1 MSISSPYITL
11 IVLSLLLICNPA
23 LKGADIDDL
32 TYDASGVGV
41 IITDCDTGASGTLI
55 IPGTIEGKPV
65 TSIGVD
71 AFFECEFLTSIT
83 IPEGVTS
90 IGDWAFDEC
99 TRLNS
104 ITIPDSVTSIGDWA
118 FYCCE
123 DLTSIIIPDSVT
135 SIGEGAFSRCS
146 ALTTIEVGAGNL
158 NYTDVDGVLFNTD
171 KTLLHTYPADKTG
184 ANYTIPDSVTSIGTS
199 AFRECTSLTNITI
212 PDSVTSIGYAAF
224 RYCTNLNSITI
235 PEGVTSIGDW
245 AFDDCYALRTVTIP
259 DSVTSIGDGVFDEC
273 TRLNSITIGNGV
285 TSIGDWAFYCCND
298 LTSIIIPQ
306 SVTSIGEKAFEFCI
320 NLTSITIPEGV
331 TSIKEKTFLDC
342 WSLTNII
349 FLGNAPRL
357 AFQAFHQVPANA
369 KVFIYEGA
377 SGFSPEDGKFAG
389 FSVVVRKNSFAGD
402 TDKDGW
408 KDETEVLFGSS
419 PDNAKSVPEFKLKTN
434 VVEGGQLEVL
444 FPGEKAARYT
454 IQLSSDMKDWISLKK
469 LIIGQGEV
477 VQERFQISDN
487 MGYFRILKE

>member
-1 MSISSPYITL
+1 M
-11 IVLSLLLICNPA
+11 LSNSEGMKKPSRIALLFILLNFLVIPLHA
-23 LKGADIDDL
+23 ADVSDL
-32 TYDASGVGV
+32 SYDASGDT
-41 IITDCDTGASGTLI
+41 ITITDCDTWASGTLI

-65 TSIGVD
+65 TSIGED

-146 ALTTIEVGAGNL
+146 ALTTIEVGAGNV
-158 NYTDVDGVLFNTD
+158 NYTDVDGILFNTD

-199 AFRECTSLTNITI
+199 AFRECTRLTNITI
-212 PDSVTSIGYAAF
+212 PD
-224 RYCTNLNSITI
+224 
-235 PEGVTSIGDW
+235 
-245 AFDDCYALRTVTIP
+245 
-259 DSVTSIGDGVFDEC
+259 
-273 TRLNSITIGNGV
+273 
-285 TSIGDWAFYCCND
+285 
-298 LTSIIIPQ
+298 

-357 AFQAFHQVPANA
+357 GFQAFHQVPANA
-369 KVFIYEGA
+369 KVYIYEGA

-389 FSVVVRKNSFAGD
+389 FSVVVRKNPFIGD

-419 PDNAKSVPEFKLKTN
+419 PNDAKSVPTFKLKLN
-434 VVEGGQLEVL
+434 VLEGDQLELL
-444 FPGEKAARYT
+444 FPGGKGTRYVVQT
-454 IQLSSDMKDWISLKK
+454 SDDMKTWVTLTK
-469 LIIGQGEV
+469 LIIGQGNTIS
-477 VQERFQISDN
+477 ERFSIS
-487 MGYFRILKE
+487 GGLGFYRIQKE

>member
-1 MSISSPYITL
+1 MRKSVLIILLTL
-11 IVLSLLLICNPA
+11 LAIPLHA
-23 LKGADIDDL
+23 ADVSDL
-32 TYDASGVGV
+32 TFDTSGGT
-41 IITDCDTGASGTLI
+41 ISITDCDTGASGTLI
-55 IPGTIEGKPV
+55 IPETIEGKPV

-104 ITIPDSVTSIGDWA
+104 ITIGNGVTSIGDWA

-146 ALTTIEVGAGNL
+146 ALTTIEVGAGNV

-199 AFRECTSLTNITI
+199 AFRECTRLTNITI

-235 PEGVTSIGDW
+235 PEGVTSIGNW

-259 DSVTSIGDGVFDEC
+259 DSVTSIGDGAFDEC
-273 TRLNSITIGNGV
+273 NRLNSITIGNGV

-298 LTSIIIPQ
+298 LNSITIPD

-349 FLGNAPRL
+349 FLGNAPRIG
-357 AFQAFHQVPANA
+357 FQAFHQVPVNA
-369 KVFIYEGA
+369 KVYIYEGA

-389 FSVVVRKNSFAGD
+389 FSVVVRKNPFAGD

-419 PDNAKSVPEFKLKTN
+419 PDDAKSVPAFELKLN
-434 VVEGGQLEVL
+434 VLEGDQLELL
-444 FPGEKAARYT
+444 FPGEKRARYSVQT
-454 IQLSSDMKDWISLKK
+454 SDDMKNWLSLEKV
-469 LIIGQGEV
+469 IIGQGNTIS
-477 VQERFQISDN
+477 ERFSIS
-487 MGYFRILKE
+487 GGLGFYRIREAQ

>member
-1 MSISSPYITL
+1 MKKSSGIALLFILLTFLVIPL
-11 IVLSLLLICNPA
+11 HAADVSDLS
-23 LKGADIDDL
+23 
-32 TYDASGVGV
+32 YDASGDT
-41 IITDCDTGASGTLI
+41 ITITDCDTGASGTLI

-65 TSIGVD
+65 TSIGED

-99 TRLNS
+99 YALRTV
-104 ITIPDSVTSIGDWA
+104 TIPDSVTSIGDLA

-123 DLTSIIIPDSVT
+123 NLTSIIIPDSVT
-135 SIGEGAFSRCS
+135 SIGEGAFSKCS
-146 ALTTIEVGAGNL
+146 TLTTIEVGAGNV
-158 NYTDVDGVLFNTD
+158 NYTEVNGVLFNTD

-224 RYCTNLNSITI
+224 RECTNLNSITI
-235 PEGVTSIGDW
+235 PEGVTSIGAW

-259 DSVTSIGDGVFDEC
+259 DSVTSIGDGTFDEC
-273 TRLNSITIGNGV
+273 NRLNSVTIGNGV

-298 LTSIIIPQ
+298 LNSITIPQ
-306 SVTSIGEKAFEFCI
+306 SVTSIGENAFDFCI

-357 AFQAFHQVPANA
+357 GFQAFHQVPANA

-377 SGFSPEDGKFAG
+377 SGFGEKFGG
-389 FSVVVRKNSFAGD
+389 FSVVVQKNPFAGD

-408 KDETEVLFGSS
+408 KDEAEVLFGSS
-419 PDNAKSVPEFKLKTN
+419 PDNAKSVPAFKLELN
-434 VVEGGQLEVL
+434 VLEGDQLELL
-444 FPGEKAARYT
+444 FPGEKGTRYVVQT
-454 IQLSSDMKDWISLKK
+454 SSDMKAWVALTK
-469 LIIGQGEV
+469 LIIGQGKTV
-477 VQERFQISDN
+477 SERFSISE
-487 MGYFRILKE
+487 GLGFYRIQRQ

>member
-1 MSISSPYITL
+1 MRKSVLIILLTL
-11 IVLSLLLICNPA
+11 LAIPLHA
-23 LKGADIDDL
+23 ADVSDL
-32 TYDASGVGV
+32 TFDTSGGT
-41 IITDCDTGASGTLI
+41 ITITDCDTGASGTLI
-55 IPGTIEGKPV
+55 IPETIEGKPV

-104 ITIPDSVTSIGDWA
+104 ITIGNGVTSIGDWA

-146 ALTTIEVGAGNL
+146 ALTTIEVGAGNV

-199 AFRECTSLTNITI
+199 AFRECTRLTNITI

-235 PEGVTSIGDW
+235 PEGVTSIGNW

-259 DSVTSIGDGVFDEC
+259 DSVTSIGDGAFDEC
-273 TRLNSITIGNGV
+273 NRLNSITIGNGV

-298 LTSIIIPQ
+298 LNSITIPD

-349 FLGNAPRL
+349 FLGNAPRIG
-357 AFQAFHQVPANA
+357 FQAFHQVPANA
-369 KVFIYEGA
+369 KVYIYEGA

-389 FSVVVRKNSFAGD
+389 FSVVVRKNPFAGD

-419 PDNAKSVPEFKLKTN
+419 PDDAKSVPAFELKLN
-434 VVEGGQLEVL
+434 VLEGDQLELL
-444 FPGEKAARYT
+444 FPGGKGTRYVVQT
-454 IQLSSDMKDWISLKK
+454 SDDMKTWVTLTK
-469 LIIGQGEV
+469 LIIGQGNTIS
-477 VQERFQISDN
+477 ERLSIS
-487 MGYFRILKE
+487 GGLGFYRIQKD